1 MHGLLDV
8 EFDASLVENVELLD
22 KVTAHNSA
30 QNEMRTGTP
39 DEIMTYL
46 LAQVKSLLTLFARG
60 RARTEDER

>member
-8 EFDASLVENVELLD
+8 EFDASLVENVEMLD
-22 KVTAHNSA
+22 KVAAHNSA

-46 LAQVKSLLTLFARG
+46 LPQVTSMWAVSARG
-60 RARTEDER
+60 VARTEG